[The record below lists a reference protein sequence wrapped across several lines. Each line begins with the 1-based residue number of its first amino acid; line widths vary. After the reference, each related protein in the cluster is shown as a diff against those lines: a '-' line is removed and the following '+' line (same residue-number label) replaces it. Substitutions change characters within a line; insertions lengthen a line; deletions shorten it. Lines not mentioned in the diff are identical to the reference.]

1 MKRFFVC
8 LLMLVVVGC
17 GTREMT
23 PELSQVGPSS
33 VADSEVTPLGSPAA
47 VAEGTTQE
55 PASTIQEPASTIQ
68 KPENTTQESTV
79 AKTTLV
85 KKEPAVEVVTLGAG
99 CFWCIEAVL
108 EQIEGINEVTSGY
121 MGGTIKNPTYEQICT
136 GLTGHAEVVQVTFDP
151 QVIAFAAVL
160 EHFWKLHDP
169 TTLNRQGYDVGTQY
183 RSAIFYHSP
192 EQLAVAEK
200 SKKEKDEKGVF
211 PGPIVTEISQA
222 ETFYVAEDYH
232 QDYYRNNKDAR
243 YCRMIINPKLEKL
256 GLEK

>member
-1 MKRFFVC
+1 MKRFLVL
-8 LLMLVVVGC
+8 LLMLAVTGC
-17 GTREMT
+17 GSKEIAPEIRETGSSSAPRSTVM
-23 PELSQVGPSS
+23 PSRRSES
-33 VADSEVTPLGSPAA
+33 VA
-47 VAEGTTQE
+47 
-55 PASTIQEPASTIQ
+55 
-68 KPENTTQESTV
+68 ENTPQESQEAKSTSQETTE

-108 EQIEGINEVTSGY
+108 EQIEGISDVTSGY
-121 MGGTIKNPTYEQICT
+121 MGGKIKNPTYEQICT

-151 QVIAFAAVL
+151 QVIDLAAVL

-192 EQLAVAEK
+192 EQLVIAEK
-200 SKKEKDEKGVF
+200 SKKEKDEKGAF
-211 PGPIVTEISQA
+211 PDPIVTEIAQA
-222 ETFYVAEDYH
+222 ETFYAAEEYH